1 MAARRRHLTGGLFL
15 FARSQ
20 MLEKSDAVA
29 ALGQMKLLA
38 PARIKAALAAND
50 RLKFVLTVVQSA
62 AAHAADSSAAPLD
75 LRRDYAAARMDD
87 PWLLDVAGAAWRE
100 DNLLHLTGLQRLC
113 SLLRDNIN
121 LMSQPLEGSD
131 DPDHRSLLA
140 RTATWGDWLSRR
152 DAVVLPDHDLALM
165 TGGKRGA
172 EDTFHILV
180 MDLHKALNRLA
191 ADVASDEIDGAH
203 VWQLEPTD
211 HARVAAFMHGLNRTR
226 GLKFDHPGLETAAT
240 RDGAR
245 LLIQNDIG
253 TNDAHVLVIQIEGQ
267 VITLTYS
274 DLHDRRFAFFQK
286 LLEGIGASWSGVG
299 ARNTAGLNAGADYII
314 GTARFDCADEAALE
328 AALEALGA
336 RIVFLIDWN
345 RARKRLNLLV
355 KKSTSVAV
363 LTETARREVGHMGW
377 LLAGGERV
385 VFSAM
390 EALGPDYFRMGD
402 HLDAVMGTDQAR
414 DFLIEALSLATAGL
428 KAKQAPAQI
437 EDQTR
442 LLLSRHMARHRDEFA
457 ALEEHAAFCHALAE
471 GLRDALAHGHERDAA
486 AARKLAERA
495 KGWERK
501 ADQMVIRLREEA
513 ARNPHREPFLRV
525 IEQADDAADALEEAA
540 FLFSLIGEDR
550 HKGWTPEIRGALLRL
565 AAQVLEATQDHVR
578 ALAIARALGEDS
590 TADDHAEFLSACW
603 RVVNAERVSDALTRD
618 LRRLLVNQIED
629 AATLQLATDFGAAL
643 EGSTDALLRTGYA
656 LRNLILARIGGRQ
669 QGGQA

>member
-1 MAARRRHLTGGLFL
+1 
-15 FARSQ
+15 
-20 MLEKSDAVA
+20 MLEKSDAIA

-50 RLKFVLTVVQSA
+50 RLKFVLTVIQSA
-62 AAHAADSSAAPLD
+62 AAHAAESSAVPLD
-75 LRRDYAAARMDD
+75 LRRDYAAARMDA
-87 PWLLDVAGAAWRE
+87 PWLLDLAASAWRE
-100 DNLLHLTGLQRLC
+100 DSQLHLTDLPRLC
-113 SLLRDNIN
+113 ALLRDDIN
-121 LMSQPLEGSD
+121 LMSRPLEGSD
-131 DPDHRSLLA
+131 DPDHNSLLA
-140 RTATWGDWLSRR
+140 RTASWGDWLSRR
-152 DAVVLPDHDLALM
+152 DATVLSEQELALL
-165 TGGKRGA
+165 TGGKRGG

-203 VWQLEPTD
+203 VWQMDPTD
-211 HARVAAFMHGLNRTR
+211 HPRVAAFMRGLNRTR

-286 LLEGIGASWSGVG
+286 LLEAIGASWSGVG

-314 GTARFDCADEAALE
+314 GTAQFTCADETALL

-355 KKSTSVAV
+355 KKSISVSV
-363 LTETARREVGHMGW
+363 LTETAQRAVGHMGW

-385 VFSAM
+385 IFAAM

-402 HLDAVMGTDQAR
+402 QLDTVMGTDQAR
-414 DFLIEALSLATAGL
+414 EFLIEAMSLATAGL
-428 KAKQAPAQI
+428 QAKQALTQI

-471 GLRDALAHGHERDAA
+471 GLRDALAHGQERDAA

-513 ARNPHREPFLRV
+513 ARNPHRQPFLQV
-525 IEQADDAADALEEAA
+525 IEKADDAADALEEAA
-540 FLFSLIGEDR
+540 FLFSLIGEGR
-550 HKGWTPEIRGALLRL
+550 HKGWTAEIRAAFLRL
-565 AAQVLEATQDHVR
+565 AGQVLDAMQDHVR
-578 ALAIARALGEDS
+578 ALAIARTLGEDS
-590 TADDHAEFLSACW
+590 TADDHDAFLSTCW
-603 RVVNAERVSDALTRD
+603 RVVHAERASDALTRD

-629 AATLQLATDFGAAL
+629 AATLQLATDLGASL
-643 EGSTDALLRTGYA
+643 EESTDALLRTGYA
-656 LRNLILARIGGRQ
+656 LRALILTRIGTNL
-669 QGGQA
+669 QGGGR